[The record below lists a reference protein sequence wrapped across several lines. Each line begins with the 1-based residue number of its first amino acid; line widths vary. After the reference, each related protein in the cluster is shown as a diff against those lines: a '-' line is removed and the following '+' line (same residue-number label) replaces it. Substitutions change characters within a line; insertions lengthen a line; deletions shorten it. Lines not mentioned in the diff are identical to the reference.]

1 MESVLGETY
10 AFCDKHG
17 ISKLEMEEQY
27 VNLKKPCQ
35 QTGIINNHHSE
46 VDCFNDVIDWLLEEL
61 DSRFNKK
68 NSKLLMCLADL
79 RQK

>member
-27 VNLKKPCQ
+27 VK
-35 QTGIINNHHSE
+35 QTGIVNNHHSE

-61 DSRFNKK
+61 DSRFNKQ